1 MLKTLLL
8 SWVFLLRIGWV
19 SALLLSSR
27 SRFFCNIHWKM
38 KEMKQKASIFL
49 LLWDSC
55 THFDDLLPLRL
66 RKKVCSTLRFRFL
79 SLSLQKKTHQFELLW
94 LRYNNYVLGATTYAT
109 ALWDGKFIETT
120 FCALPGASVW
130 KHIHWHISW
139 ACEYISSPTDR
150 VYYTHFKA
158 PKGRSSIFSLTS
170 CSSDPQNPNSFF
182 LTFPLNVPIWN
193 RLETSKFVASAFL
206 A

>member
-1 MLKTLLL
+1 MSNWAKSKSFPPSFQSVIIIMLVHFSSDYLLENKRNEAE
-8 SWVFLLRIGWV
+8 SEYF
-19 SALLLSSR
+19 SAS
-27 SRFFCNIHWKM
+27 
-38 KEMKQKASIFL
+38 
-49 LLWDSC
+49 
-55 THFDDLLPLRL
+55 LRL
-66 RKKVCSTLRFRFL
+66 LHPFWRPFATSTEKKSMFDTSISIPL
-79 SLSLQKKTHQFELLW
+79 SLTAKKTHQFELLW

-182 LTFPLNVPIWN
+182 FWH
-193 RLETSKFVASAFL
+193 FH
-206 A
+206 

>member
-1 MLKTLLL
+1 MSNWAKSKSFSPSFQSVIIMLVHFSSDYLLEHERNEAESDYFSASL
-8 SWVFLLRIGWV
+8 RLLHPFWRPFATSTEKKKYV
-19 SALLLSSR
+19 R
-27 SRFFCNIHWKM
+27 
-38 KEMKQKASIFL
+38 
-49 LLWDSC
+49 
-55 THFDDLLPLRL
+55 HFDFD
-66 RKKVCSTLRFRFL
+66 S

-120 FCALPGASVW
+120 FSALPGASVW

-150 VYYTHFKA
+150 VYHTHFKA
-158 PKGRSSIFSLTS
+158 PKGRSSIFSLSS

-182 LTFPLNVPIWN
+182 WHFH
-193 RLETSKFVASAFL
+193 
-206 A
+206 